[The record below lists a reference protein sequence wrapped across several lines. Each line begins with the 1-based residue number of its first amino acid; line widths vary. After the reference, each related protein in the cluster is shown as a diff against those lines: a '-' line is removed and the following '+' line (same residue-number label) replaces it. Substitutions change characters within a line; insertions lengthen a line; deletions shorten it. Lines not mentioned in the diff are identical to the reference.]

1 MSKFIINN
9 EVKIPDDKK
18 SLNYFNQGALF
29 TTSATGDTSIYPVDE
44 GMPYSDIF
52 LVLKNYSIDDTS
64 IKPDITQKLNT
75 PLDVQK
81 MAMHNKEIS
90 AFSISYDN
98 MGKMIIKYFNSEPTK
113 LKSKLNVK
121 EGSTVYIK
129 VLNPQEKTKLLKNF
143 NLGKDY
149 VSNDYKYNSAP
160 SRQKVARNWSNTYSN
175 MDINPYYLNP
185 GNPDRNVYNRELQD
199 ISISA
204 AFYEGRHLCFY
215 FFEGDRVFSVKKLG
229 EKPIIKDV
237 TFFGLPAKTPITGA
251 IKINNDVFLF
261 SKNVYYK
268 ISMVNGK
275 YTMNSGY
282 PKLAKNWKITG
293 NVKAVFHQPE
303 VGNLFIVTD
312 SNVFTFD
319 YSGNI
324 YTGAG
329 KYPLSLIK
337 RNITAAL
344 SLQDKLY
351 LITGKQYYE
360 VGKEITKET
369 KLKDIKN
376 LIGQKDIERLNFCP
390 TQTQNPP
397 QCPPSFT
404 GCPNVKGLCYNK
416 EENKTYSTYFMPKY
430 DYCEGMNNYMGGTQK
445 HEEKEGIKM
454 WYRGSG
460 NLCDNRGN

>member
-64 IKPDITQKLNT
+64 IKPDISQKLHT
-75 PLDVQK
+75 PLEVQK
-81 MAMHNKEIS
+81 MAMQNKEIS

-121 EGSTVYIK
+121 DGSTVYIK

-185 GNPDRNVYNRELQD
+185 GNPDKNVYNRELQD

-215 FFEGDRVFSVKKLG
+215 FFEGDRVFSVRKLG
-229 EKPIIKDV
+229 EKPIIKDI

-251 IKINNDVFLF
+251 IKINNDVYLF

-268 ISMVNGK
+268 ISMQNGK

-282 PKLAKNWKITG
+282 PKLAKNWNITG
-293 NVKAVFHQPE
+293 NVKAVFHI
-303 VGNLFIVTD
+303 FIESNKVPPFLLIITD
-312 SNVFTFD
+312 SNLFLFNND
-319 YSGNI
+319 GSNRI
-324 YTGAG
+324 G
-329 KYPLSLIK
+329 KYSLSLIK
-337 RNITAAL
+337 RNITAGFMH
-344 SLQDKLY
+344 DNKIIM
-351 LITGKQYYE
+351 ITGKQYYE
-360 VGKEITKET
+360 VGNDITKET

-376 LIGQKDIERLNFCP
+376 LIGQKDIETLNFCP

-397 QCPPSFT
+397 QCPPSFI

-416 EENKTYSTYFMPKY
+416 DENRTYSTYFMPKY
-430 DYCEGMNNYMGGTQK
+430 DYCEGMNNYMGGT
-445 HEEKEGIKM
+445 
-454 WYRGSG
+454 
-460 NLCDNRGN
+460 